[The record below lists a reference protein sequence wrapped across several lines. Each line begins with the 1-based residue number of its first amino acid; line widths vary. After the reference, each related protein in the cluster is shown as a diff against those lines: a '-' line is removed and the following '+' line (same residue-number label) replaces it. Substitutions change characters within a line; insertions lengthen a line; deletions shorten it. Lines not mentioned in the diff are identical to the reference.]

1 MPNNTLL
8 NAWERLPESVK
19 TPLRIGSCGQPHL
32 LEAARAASETGE
44 EDLWRDLLLSACAE
58 SPVNGD
64 LAMQLFGLVEQRGW
78 GSPELLQAL
87 RGVAAEWRKPGNLDY
102 FLRLAA
108 KRDTLKIQNFLDKQ
122 LSRPPASLFWISQAL
137 LQTVVAYDP
146 QRALH
151 LLERFSELSPLLDKP
166 RADMLAFL
174 GRFDEAKEVYAR
186 IGALFGEAQ
195 QCLWL
200 GQLALHA
207 GDRDRGAGLLARALL
222 LQPWRTSLAFRL
234 DDLLHGRD
242 EEVCDPPGATAVCLY
257 TFNKAEELRATLDS
271 LSRCRLEGA
280 RVFVLDNGATDHTA
294 QVLDSFSDRFGDL
307 FHRIDL
313 PVNVGAAAARNWL
326 ASIEEVAACDFV
338 CYMDDDIT
346 LPPDFLGRL
355 GAAVRCYPDAFVYG
369 CKVCDDAAPPCL
381 QAVDYHLRRPG
392 QPQEPEQPP
401 RIEPWKPHLQ
411 ILDMG
416 QFDYLRPCVST
427 TGCLH
432 LFPAST
438 LRRSGGFS
446 IQLSPS
452 QYDDFEHD
460 LRLGLKGGFA
470 AYQGSL
476 RILHKKRTGMAGHV
490 DRQQL
495 GNALGNKLKVE
506 WTHAES
512 DMAGLIQQDEQ
523 RLEAD
528 LRERFARLDEM
539 IGEVGEASL

>member
-32 LEAARAASETGE
+32 LEAARAASEAGE

-87 RGVAAEWRKPGNLDY
+87 RGVAAQWRKPENLDY

-122 LSRPPASLFWISQAL
+122 LSRPPVSLFWISQAL
-137 LQTVVAYDP
+137 LQTAVAYDP
-146 QRALH
+146 ERALN
-151 LLERFSELSPLLDKP
+151 LLERFAEMSPLLDKP

-174 GRFDEAKEVYAR
+174 GRFDEAKDAYAR

-195 QCLWL
+195 QCQWL
-200 GQLALHA
+200 GQSALWS
-207 GDRDRGAGLLARALL
+207 GDRGRGIGFLARAVR
-222 LQPWRTSLAFRL
+222 LQPWRTSLALRL

-242 EEVCDPPGATAVCLY
+242 QEIRHPPGTTALCLY
-257 TFNKAEELRATLDS
+257 TFNKAEELSATLDS
-271 LSRCRLEGA
+271 LSACRLEGA
-280 RVFVLDNGATDHTA
+280 KVFVLDNGSTDHTA
-294 QVLDSFSDRFGDL
+294 QVLDGFRDRFGDK
-307 FHRIDL
+307 FNRVDL
-313 PVNVGAAAARNWL
+313 PVNIGAAAARNWL
-326 ASIEEVAACDFV
+326 ASLDEVAACDFI

-355 GAAVRCYPDAFVYG
+355 GAAVDHYPDAFVYG

-381 QAVDYHLRRPG
+381 QAVDYHLRRAD
-392 QPQEPEQPP
+392 EPRDPDQPP
-401 RIEPWKPHLQ
+401 NISPWKTHLHV
-411 ILDMG
+411 LDMG

-446 IQLSPS
+446 IQISPS

-460 LRLGLKGGFA
+460 LRLALEGGFA
-470 AYQGSL
+470 AYQGFL
-476 RILHKKRTGMAGHV
+476 RIRHKKRTGLAGHV

-506 WTHAES
+506 WTHAGS
-512 DMAGLIQQDEQ
+512 DLSGLIQQDEQ

-539 IGEVGEASL
+539 IGEVGETSL